1 MKKASFLV
9 TRGIP
14 GIAAKDEI
22 IKVNDH
28 GLLIGRWLP
37 ISQYPKLMKS
47 RHLISDFSASQYS
60 PPTRPPR
67 RPRRWLK
74 NQASVGASQRKEEEP
89 TAPTM
94 RKASFLVIDSIP
106 GIARRGEIIKVSSD
120 RILIGRW
127 LSISKYPKLMESCD
141 SLRRPSSSGVWISKR
156 ITPRRNVPAT
166 RGGNV
171 RAITFLRPSHVP

>member
-28 GLLIGRWLP
+28 GILIGRWLP
-37 ISQYPKLMKS
+37 ISQYPQLMKS

-74 NQASVGASQRKEEEP
+74 NGPYFDSLRRRLDMK
-89 TAPTM
+89 
-94 RKASFLVIDSIP
+94 KASFLVTDSIP
-106 GIARRGEIIKVSSD
+106 GIAARGEIIKVSSD

-127 LSISKYPKLMESCD
+127 LSISKYPQLMKSRHLLSD
-141 SLRRPSSSGVWISKR
+141 FSASRYSPPTRPPRSPRGWSKKG
-156 ITPRRNVPAT
+156 
-166 RGGNV
+166 RGACGP
-171 RAITFLRPSHVP
+171 LL